1 MNLNMQAF
9 NINTLLGGLDKV
21 RDVMGVYQQ
30 QLLLIVIVFALL
42 NCFFGY
48 TLRKL
53 WSVIPG
59 FFSARPPVMQ
69 RVPTRIRPRQ
79 SPWRLP
85 SHRSSDRNHCLR
97 PLPDRTFSSD
107 LRARRLCLWHL
118 VNPNDITGYGLV
130 ALVAFVIGLICVPF
144 ERISVILVTSIC
156 GALTTIR
163 MAYFFKDL
171 DLNMMFWIVSAILAA
186 AGMLF
191 QFKPW
196 KEADYWRMTTKKNAN
211 TVQKRAPD
219 GSADPVSTLFH
230 PERRKRNA
238 AAPLPLLP
246 ATQEIRTAA
255 IRNRRTVPVFRR
267 TPCTI
272 SVLFRKNLTMTTMRK
287 IFQKSSAAGHP
298 QNRPLRRSL
307 TKKKHPQKLPW
318 ATRSRIP
325 LLPNRRSPRTAS
337 RMSISPRSGSRFPKR
352 YREFTKTIRTRNP
365 HCSAENPAGK
375 GTFPCLRFIFYP
387 DFFLVIHFFTNK
399 H

>member
-48 TLRKL
+48 ALRKL

-59 FFSARPPVMQ
+59 FFLGAAAGYAAGTYTNQTTTITLALAVGTGLLTAIIAF
-69 RVPTRIRPRQ
+69 VLYRIG
-79 SPWRLP
+79 LFLLI
-85 SHRSSDRNHCLR
+85 CGLVG
-97 PLPDRTFSSD
+97 F
-107 LRARRLCLWHL
+107 CLWHL

-196 KEADYWRMTTKKNAN
+196 KEADYWEDDDEEEREHRA
-211 TVQKRAPD
+211 KRAPG
-219 GSADPVSTLFH
+219 GSADPVSILFH

-298 QNRPLRRSL
+298 Q
-307 TKKKHPQKLPW
+307 TG
-318 ATRSRIP
+318 
-325 LLPNRRSPRTAS
+325 
-337 RMSISPRSGSRFPKR
+337 RSG
-352 YREFTKTIRTRNP
+352 
-365 HCSAENPAGK
+365 G
-375 GTFPCLRFIFYP
+375 
-387 DFFLVIHFFTNK
+387 V
-399 H
+399 

>member
-48 TLRKL
+48 ALRKL

-59 FFSARPPVMQ
+59 FFLGAAAGYAAGTYTNQTTTITLALAVGTGLLTAIIAF
-69 RVPTRIRPRQ
+69 VLYRIG
-79 SPWRLP
+79 LFLLI
-85 SHRSSDRNHCLR
+85 CGLVG
-97 PLPDRTFSSD
+97 F
-107 LRARRLCLWHL
+107 CLWHL

-130 ALVAFVIGLICVPF
+130 ALVAFVISLICVPF

-196 KEADYWRMTTKKNAN
+196 KEADYWEDDDDEKDLPKIIR
-211 TVQKRAPD
+211 RRP
-219 GSADPVSTLFH
+219 SAKP
-230 PERRKRNA
+230 
-238 AAPLPLLP
+238 AAPEEFDEEETSPKASMGDTKPYTSPSKPQITEDGIPDVDLS
-246 ATQEIRTAA
+246 A
-255 IRNRRTVPVFRR
+255 IRQQ
-267 TPCTI
+267 I
-272 SVLFRKNLTMTTMRK
+272 SEEVQR
-287 IFQKSSAAGHP
+287 IYEDD
-298 QNRPLRRSL
+298 QNS
-307 TKKKHPQKLPW
+307 
-318 ATRSRIP
+318 
-325 LLPNRRSPRTAS
+325 
-337 RMSISPRSGSRFPKR
+337 
-352 YREFTKTIRTRNP
+352 
-365 HCSAENPAGK
+365 
-375 GTFPCLRFIFYP
+375 
-387 DFFLVIHFFTNK
+387 
-399 H
+399 

>member
-48 TLRKL
+48 ALRKL

-59 FFSARPPVMQ
+59 FFLGAAAGYAAGTYTNQTTTITLALAVGTGLLTAIIAF
-69 RVPTRIRPRQ
+69 VLYRIG
-79 SPWRLP
+79 LFLLI
-85 SHRSSDRNHCLR
+85 CGLVG
-97 PLPDRTFSSD
+97 F
-107 LRARRLCLWHL
+107 CLWHL

-130 ALVAFVIGLICVPF
+130 ALVAFVISLICVPF

-196 KEADYWRMTTKKNAN
+196 KEADYWEDDDEEEREH
-211 TVQKRAPD
+211 RAK
-219 GSADPVSTLFH
+219 ARA
-230 PERRKRNA
+230 RRKRRSGFD
-238 AAPLPLLP
+238 PLPSRKKQKETPRLLFLFFRQRKRSVP
-246 ATQEIRTAA
+246 QLSE
-255 IRNRRTVPVFRR
+255 TVEPY
-267 TPCTI
+267 PCFAEHH
-272 SVLFRKNLTMTTMRK
+272 V
-287 IFQKSSAAGHP
+287 
-298 QNRPLRRSL
+298 
-307 TKKKHPQKLPW
+307 
-318 ATRSRIP
+318 
-325 LLPNRRSPRTAS
+325 
-337 RMSISPRSGSRFPKR
+337 RFP
-352 YREFTKTIRTRNP
+352 FCSGRT
-365 HCSAENPAGK
+365 
-375 GTFPCLRFIFYP
+375 
-387 DFFLVIHFFTNK
+387 
-399 H
+399 

>member
-59 FFSARPPVMQ
+59 FFLGAAAGYAAGTYTNQTTTITLALAVGTGLLTAIIAF
-69 RVPTRIRPRQ
+69 VLYRIG
-79 SPWRLP
+79 LFLLI
-85 SHRSSDRNHCLR
+85 CGLVG
-97 PLPDRTFSSD
+97 F
-107 LRARRLCLWHL
+107 CLWHL

-130 ALVAFVIGLICVPF
+130 ALVAFVISLICVPF

-196 KEADYWRMTTKKNAN
+196 KEADYWEDDDEEEREH
-211 TVQKRAPD
+211 RAK
-219 GSADPVSTLFH
+219 ARA
-230 PERRKRNA
+230 RRKRRSGFDPLPSRKKKKKRRGSSSSSSGNA
-238 AAPLPLLP
+238 RDPYRSYQKPSNRTRVSQNTMYDFRFVPEEPDDDDDEKDLPKIIRRRPSAKPAAP
-246 ATQEIRTAA
+246 E
-255 IRNRRTVPVFRR
+255 
-267 TPCTI
+267 
-272 SVLFRKNLTMTTMRK
+272 
-287 IFQKSSAAGHP
+287 
-298 QNRPLRRSL
+298 
-307 TKKKHPQKLPW
+307 
-318 ATRSRIP
+318 
-325 LLPNRRSPRTAS
+325 
-337 RMSISPRSGSRFPKR
+337 
-352 YREFTKTIRTRNP
+352 EFDEEET
-365 HCSAENPAGK
+365 
-375 GTFPCLRFIFYP
+375 
-387 DFFLVIHFFTNK
+387 
-399 H
+399 

>member
-1 MNLNMQAF
+1 MNLNMQTF

-48 TLRKL
+48 ALRKL

-59 FFSARPPVMQ
+59 FFLGAAAGSVLRLREQFLGLLQVDGEDLVFGSQ
-69 RVPTRIRPRQ
+69 RTRVGLAVGTGLLTAIIAFVLYRIG
-79 SPWRLP
+79 LFLLI
-85 SHRSSDRNHCLR
+85 CGLIG
-97 PLPDRTFSSD
+97 F
-107 LRARRLCLWHL
+107 CLWHL

-196 KEADYWRMTTKKNAN
+196 KEADYWEDDDEEEREH
-211 TVQKRAPD
+211 RAK
-219 GSADPVSTLFH
+219 ARA
-230 PERRKRNA
+230 RRKRRSGFDPLPSRKKKKKRRGSSSSSSGNA
-238 AAPLPLLP
+238 RDPYRSYQKPSNRTRVSQNTMYDFRFVPEEPDDDDDEEDLPKIIRRRPSAKPAAPEEFDEEETSPKASIGDTKPYTSPSKPQITEDGIPDVDLS
-246 ATQEIRTAA
+246 A
-255 IRNRRTVPVFRR
+255 IRQQ
-267 TPCTI
+267 I
-272 SVLFRKNLTMTTMRK
+272 SEEVQR
-287 IFQKSSAAGHP
+287 IYEDD
-298 QNRPLRRSL
+298 QNS
-307 TKKKHPQKLPW
+307 
-318 ATRSRIP
+318 
-325 LLPNRRSPRTAS
+325 
-337 RMSISPRSGSRFPKR
+337 
-352 YREFTKTIRTRNP
+352 
-365 HCSAENPAGK
+365 
-375 GTFPCLRFIFYP
+375 
-387 DFFLVIHFFTNK
+387 
-399 H
+399 

>member
-59 FFSARPPVMQ
+59 FFLGAAAGYAAGTYTNQTTTITLALLLICGLVG
-69 RVPTRIRPRQ
+69 
-79 SPWRLP
+79 
-85 SHRSSDRNHCLR
+85 
-97 PLPDRTFSSD
+97 F
-107 LRARRLCLWHL
+107 CLWHL

-196 KEADYWRMTTKKNAN
+196 KEADYWEDDDEEEREHRAKARASSI
-211 TVQKRAPD
+211 QKEEKETPRL
-219 GSADPVSTLFH
+219 LFLFF
-230 PERRKRNA
+230 RQRKRSV
-238 AAPLPLLP
+238 PQLS
-246 ATQEIRTAA
+246 E
-255 IRNRRTVPVFRR
+255 TVEPY
-267 TPCTI
+267 PCFAEHH
-272 SVLFRKNLTMTTMRK
+272 V
-287 IFQKSSAAGHP
+287 
-298 QNRPLRRSL
+298 
-307 TKKKHPQKLPW
+307 
-318 ATRSRIP
+318 
-325 LLPNRRSPRTAS
+325 
-337 RMSISPRSGSRFPKR
+337 RFP
-352 YREFTKTIRTRNP
+352 FCSGRT
-365 HCSAENPAGK
+365 
-375 GTFPCLRFIFYP
+375 
-387 DFFLVIHFFTNK
+387 
-399 H
+399 

>member
-48 TLRKL
+48 ALRKL

-59 FFSARPPVMQ
+59 FFLGAAAGYAAGTYTNQTTTITLALAVGTGLLTAIIAF
-69 RVPTRIRPRQ
+69 VLYRIG
-79 SPWRLP
+79 LFLLI
-85 SHRSSDRNHCLR
+85 CGLVG
-97 PLPDRTFSSD
+97 F
-107 LRARRLCLWHL
+107 CLWHL

-144 ERISVILVTSIC
+144 ERNSVILVTSIC

-196 KEADYWRMTTKKNAN
+196 KEADYWEDDDEEEREH
-211 TVQKRAPD
+211 RAK
-219 GSADPVSTLFH
+219 ARA
-230 PERRKRNA
+230 RRKRRSGFDPLPSRKKKKKRRGSSSSSSGNA
-238 AAPLPLLP
+238 RDPYRSYQKPSNRTRVSQNTMYDFRFVPEEPDDDDDEEDLPKIIRRRPSAKPAAPEEFDEEETSPKASMGDTKPYTSPSKPQITEDGIPDVDLS
-246 ATQEIRTAA
+246 A
-255 IRNRRTVPVFRR
+255 IRQQ
-267 TPCTI
+267 I
-272 SVLFRKNLTMTTMRK
+272 SEEVQR
-287 IFQKSSAAGHP
+287 IYEDD
-298 QNRPLRRSL
+298 QNS
-307 TKKKHPQKLPW
+307 
-318 ATRSRIP
+318 
-325 LLPNRRSPRTAS
+325 
-337 RMSISPRSGSRFPKR
+337 
-352 YREFTKTIRTRNP
+352 
-365 HCSAENPAGK
+365 
-375 GTFPCLRFIFYP
+375 
-387 DFFLVIHFFTNK
+387 
-399 H
+399 

>member
-48 TLRKL
+48 ALRKL

-59 FFSARPPVMQ
+59 FFLGAAAGYAAGTYTNQTTTITLALAVGTGLLTAIIAF
-69 RVPTRIRPRQ
+69 VLYRIG
-79 SPWRLP
+79 LFLLI
-85 SHRSSDRNHCLR
+85 CGLVG
-97 PLPDRTFSSD
+97 F
-107 LRARRLCLWHL
+107 CLWHL

-196 KEADYWRMTTKKNAN
+196 KEADYWEDDDEEEREHRA
-211 TVQKRAPD
+211 KRAPD
-219 GSADPVSTLFH
+219 GNADPVSILFH
-230 PERRKRNA
+230 LERRKETPR
-238 AAPLPLLP
+238 LLFLFFRQRKRSVP
-246 ATQEIRTAA
+246 QLSE
-255 IRNRRTVPVFRR
+255 TVEPY
-267 TPCTI
+267 PCFAEHH
-272 SVLFRKNLTMTTMRK
+272 V
-287 IFQKSSAAGHP
+287 
-298 QNRPLRRSL
+298 
-307 TKKKHPQKLPW
+307 
-318 ATRSRIP
+318 
-325 LLPNRRSPRTAS
+325 
-337 RMSISPRSGSRFPKR
+337 RFP
-352 YREFTKTIRTRNP
+352 FCSGRT
-365 HCSAENPAGK
+365 
-375 GTFPCLRFIFYP
+375 
-387 DFFLVIHFFTNK
+387 
-399 H
+399 